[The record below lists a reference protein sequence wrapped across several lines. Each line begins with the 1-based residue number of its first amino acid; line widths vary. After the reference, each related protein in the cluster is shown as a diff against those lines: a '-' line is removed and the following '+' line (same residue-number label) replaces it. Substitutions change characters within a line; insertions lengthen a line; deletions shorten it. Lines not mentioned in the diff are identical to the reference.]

1 MLESQREFIE
11 FALEHRILRFGE
23 FTLKSGR
30 RSPYFFNAGRFATGQ
45 TLNQVGRSYARVIMD
60 SDLRFDM
67 LFGPAYKGIP
77 LVCATAM
84 ALADGYGRDVP
95 WAFDRKEIKSHG
107 EGGRFIGTPLHGR
120 VLVVD
125 DVLSAGTSVRES
137 RDLIDENHAGLA
149 GVVIALDRQERG
161 QGSCTAAVEIQE
173 RYQVPVV
180 SIITLDTLVDYL
192 TEQGGHAEDL
202 TAMQAY
208 REAYG
213 VDC

>member
-30 RSPYFFNAGRFATGQ
+30 RSPYFFNAGLFATGR
-45 TLNQVGRSYARVIMD
+45 TLNRIGRSYARVIMD
-60 SDLRFDM
+60 AGLRFDM

-84 ALADGYGRDVP
+84 ALAEDHGRDVP
-95 WAFDRKEIKSHG
+95 WAFNRKEVKSHG
-107 EGGRFIGTPLHGR
+107 EGGRVIGTPLHGH
-120 VLVVD
+120 VLVID

-137 RDLIDENHAGLA
+137 RDLIESNHAQLA
-149 GVVIALDRQERG
+149 GVAIVLDRQERG
-161 QGSCTAAVEIQE
+161 QGSHTAAVEIQE

-180 SIITLDTLVDYL
+180 SIVTLDTLVDFL
-192 TEQGGHAEDL
+192 VEQGGHAEEL

-208 REAYG
+208 RKVYG
-213 VDC
+213 VGR